1 MTKALR
7 MWRTLALVSVA
18 AMSLALVATAFAQEA
33 PPEAP
38 PPLPAQF
45 YGSAE
50 LGTAAQVDG
59 ADAADGSAVTAW
71 NENGEAVGT
80 DAIEAGT
87 WGIQVS
93 PDDAA
98 SVTFSIDGSNQ
109 SESFAVTSGSLTAVA
124 LALTSA
130 AAPVDD
136 TDAGDMDAGDMDA
149 GDMDAGDMDA
159 PTGLPSTGSGGLAD
173 GGGRGS
179 ALPLALVAVVATL
192 LGGIALRRRT
202 TLS

>member
-33 PPEAP
+33 PP
-38 PPLPAQF
+38 PLPAQF

-50 LGTAAQVDG
+50 LGSAAQLDG
-59 ADAADGSAVTAW
+59 ADAADGSTVTAW

-98 SVTFSIDGSNQ
+98 SITFSIDDSNQ

-124 LALTSA
+124 LALTSV

-136 TDAGDMDAGDMDA
+136 TDAGDMGAGDM
-149 GDMDAGDMDA
+149 GAGDMDA

>member
-33 PPEAP
+33 PEAP

-50 LGTAAQVDG
+50 LGSAAQVDG

-80 DAIEAGT
+80 ATIGAVEAGT

-109 SESFAVTSGSLTAVA
+109 SESFAVTRRQPDRGRAR
-124 LALTSA
+124 
-130 AAPVDD
+130 PHQR
-136 TDAGDMDAGDMDA
+136 
-149 GDMDAGDMDA
+149 
-159 PTGLPSTGSGGLAD
+159 GGAC
-173 GGGRGS
+173 G
-179 ALPLALVAVVATL
+179 
-192 LGGIALRRRT
+192 
-202 TLS
+202 

>member
-18 AMSLALVATAFAQEA
+18 AMTLALVATAFAQEA
-33 PPEAP
+33 PP
-38 PPLPAQF
+38 PLPAQF
-45 YGSAE
+45 FGSAA
-50 LGTAAQVDG
+50 LGSAAQVDG
-59 ADAADGSAVTAW
+59 ADAADGSTVTAW

-80 DAIEAGT
+80 ATIGAVEAGT
-87 WGIQVS
+87 WAIQVS

-98 SVTFSIDGSNQ
+98 SVTFSIDGSNP
-109 SESFAVTSGSLTAVA
+109 SESFDVTDGSVTPVA

-136 TDAGDMDAGDMDA
+136 TDAGDMDA

>member
-18 AMSLALVATAFAQEA
+18 AMSLALVATAFAQT
-33 PPEAP
+33 P
-38 PPLPAQF
+38 PPLPHQF
-45 YGSAE
+45 FGSAE
-50 LGTAAQVDG
+50 LGSAAQVDG
-59 ADAADGSAVTAW
+59 ADAADGSTVTAW

-80 DAIEAGT
+80 DAIDAGN
-87 WGIQVS
+87 WGIQVN

-109 SESFAVTSGSLTAVA
+109 SESFDVTDGSVTAVA

-136 TDAGDMDAGDMDA
+136 TDAGDMG
-149 GDMDAGDMDA
+149 AGDMDA